1 MKRFFTVDC
10 WLLVADLMS
19 KRREKREMLLNTL
32 ARNFCFPL
40 SVFAFFF
47 FLTNLLFLVQP
58 TVVSE
63 NSPKVSYKH

>member
-47 FLTNLLFLVQP
+47 FF
-58 TVVSE
+58 
-63 NSPKVSYKH
+63 